1 MTKPTIDIVGTG
13 NVAFHFAKAIQESR
27 YHLNSV
33 HSRSSQQAEA
43 FVKDANI
50 QVPYSSGAHH
60 SFEGD
65 FVLICIPDEA
75 ILTVLREHSFSPES
89 IVIHCSGATDLG
101 PFREAHISKYGV
113 VYPYQT
119 LTAGMGL
126 SMKEVP
132 LYIEGGTSEDLAA
145 IQNLASCM
153 SDLVRSVDS
162 MQRLR
167 LHLAAVFATNFSNA
181 MFHIA
186 EELLHEVGEDFQA
199 VHHLITTA
207 TQKAMTIGPHKAQTG
222 PAVRGDTITIEKHL
236 NSMSDEA
243 LKEIYQVIS
252 NRISNSKARKQ

>member
-1 MTKPTIDIVGTG
+1 MTNPTIDIVGTG

-33 HSRSSQQAEA
+33 HGRTPQQAEA
-43 FVKDANI
+43 FVKDTNI
-50 QVPYSSGAHH
+50 QAPYSGGNKH
-60 SFEGD
+60 SFEGNL
-65 FVLICIPDEA
+65 VLICVPDEVIPA
-75 ILTVLREHSFSPES
+75 VLEQHRFSPGS

-101 PFREAHISKYGV
+101 PFREANISKYGV

-145 IQNLASCM
+145 IQNMASSL

-162 MQRLR
+162 AQRLR
-167 LHLAAVFATNFSNA
+167 LHLAGVFATNFSNA

-199 VHHLITTA
+199 VHHLITAA
-207 TQKAMTIGPHKAQTG
+207 TQKALIIGPHKAQTG

-252 NRISNSKARKQ
+252 KRISNSKAREQ